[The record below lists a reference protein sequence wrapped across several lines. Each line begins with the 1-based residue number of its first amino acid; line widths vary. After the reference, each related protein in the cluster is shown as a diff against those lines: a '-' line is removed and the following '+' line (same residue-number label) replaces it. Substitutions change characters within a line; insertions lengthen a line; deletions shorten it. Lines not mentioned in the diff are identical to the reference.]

1 MPSKIVIVNS
11 TPIIALASIDKI
23 SLLKEL
29 YGKIY
34 IPEAVL
40 DEITIK
46 PGSKAQLSIKSSD
59 DWITIKTIRNT
70 EAKKFFK
77 VQLHD
82 GEVEVMILGGELRA
96 DTLII
101 DDYIAR
107 EYAKYLGFKVTGT
120 LGVILKSKEKGIID
134 CVKLL
139 VDELIANGIY
149 IEDKLY
155 ENILR
160 IAGE

>member
-1 MPSKIVIVNS
+1 MHSKIVIVNS

-23 SLLKEL
+23 NLLKEL

-40 DEITIK
+40 VEIIIK
-46 PGSKAQLSIKSSD
+46 PGSKAQVSIEDSK
-59 DWITIKTIRNT
+59 DWVIAKPIQNI

-82 GEVEVMILGGELRA
+82 GEVEVMILGRELGA

-120 LGVILKSKEKGIID
+120 LGVILKSKEKGVID
-134 CVKLL
+134 CVKPL
-139 VDELIANGIY
+139 VDGLIANGIY